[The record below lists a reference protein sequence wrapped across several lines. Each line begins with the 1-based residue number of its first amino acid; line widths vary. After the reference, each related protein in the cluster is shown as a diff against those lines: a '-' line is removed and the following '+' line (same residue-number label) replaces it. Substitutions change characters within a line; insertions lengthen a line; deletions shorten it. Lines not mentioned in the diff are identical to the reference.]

1 MKKYIIALLAL
12 LAMGAPIVNAQEVD
26 TLTIKAFLKK
36 LKKLE
41 SNSISYE
48 VITGEKLQNML
59 VEQLNEQTDNVL
71 GNFEGKILFDKGFT
85 MINISSEDE
94 EGYNNLRTLLE
105 QYDAYESE
113 ELFGIPL
120 TVNNREDGSESVV
133 YMSENHSILI
143 NDQFDEE
150 SIEVLYCNYNLM
162 NILKTILVDFTE
174 VIEQQLNESMS
185 DNLHGNED
193 INFSLSLFNN
203 GNIITFNGKK
213 AEEPTPQPVKAVGCN
228 APQILAAVSESY
240 DNMIKQLEER
250 AQDEET
256 QERIEELKEEKSESL
271 EELENTLAT
280 IDIPSFIENPLTEE
294 VYIAVPT
301 LSTELAALQS
311 PQAKSGI
318 YDWIA
323 STGFCKGAENNFDQK
338 SDIITPDDV
347 LMKYAIEYLPKE
359 QWLFDG
365 YTTCKEEFIT
375 KYQGGTPAVLYRK
388 SETPKGYND
397 MLADLKPLFDLEFEE
412 KYRNLEVTQKSQR
425 ETSGN
430 RFLRLYGEGDTSI
443 YLLDCP
449 KEKLCLMAIVIGQ
462 SDFKKAVND
471 YRVGGEK
478 NIADR
483 YNIII
488 SENGIRFTTEEYF
501 FSPKKH
507 KNGLHIDFGLAHKFI
522 LNE

>member
-12 LAMGAPIVNAQEVD
+12 LAMSAPIVNAQEAD
-26 TLTIKAFLKK
+26 TLAIKAFLKK

-71 GNFEGKILFDKGFT
+71 GNFEGKNLFGKGFT

-94 EGYNNLRTLLE
+94 EGYNKVRTLLE

-120 TVNNREDGSESVV
+120 TANNREDGSESVV

-143 NDQFDEE
+143 NDEFDEE

-162 NILKTILVDFTE
+162 NILKTILVGFTE
-174 VIEQQLNESMS
+174 E
-185 DNLHGNED
+185 

-203 GNIITFNGKK
+203 GNITFNGKK
-213 AEEPTPQPVKAVGCN
+213 AESPTPQPVEAVGCN

-250 AQDEET
+250 VQDEET

-311 PQAKSGI
+311 PQAKNGI

-347 LMKYAIEYLPKE
+347 LMKYATEYLPKE

-388 SETPKGYND
+388 SRTPKGYND
-397 MLADLKPLFDLEFEE
+397 MLANLKPLFDLEFEE
-412 KYRNLEVTQKSQR
+412 KYNNLEVTQKSQR

-430 RFLRLYGEGDTSI
+430 RFLRLYGEGDISI

-507 KNGLHIDFGLAHKFI
+507 KSGLHIDFGLAHKFI

>member
-1 MKKYIIALLAL
+1 MKKIIIALLAL
-12 LAMGAPIVNAQEVD
+12 LTMSAPIVNAQEAD
-26 TLTIKAFLKK
+26 TAAIKAFLKE

-59 VEQLNEQTDNVL
+59 VEQLNEQTDNLL
-71 GNFEGKILFDKGFT
+71 GNFEGKNLFGKGFT

-94 EGYNNLRTLLE
+94 EGYNKVRTLLE

-120 TVNNREDGSESVV
+120 TANNREDGSESVV

-143 NDQFDEE
+143 NDIFDEE

-162 NILKTILVDFTE
+162 NILKTILVGFTE
-174 VIEQQLNESMS
+174 E
-185 DNLHGNED
+185 

-203 GNIITFNGKK
+203 GNITFNSKK
-213 AEEPTPQPVKAVGCN
+213 AEAPTPQPVETVGCN

-250 AQDEET
+250 TQDEET

-271 EELENTLAT
+271 EELEKTLAT

-311 PQAKSGI
+311 PQAKNGI

-347 LMKYAIEYLPKE
+347 LMKYATEYLPKE

-412 KYRNLEVTQKSQR
+412 KYNNLEVTQKSQR

-430 RFLRLYGEGDTSI
+430 RFLRLYGEGDISI

>member
-1 MKKYIIALLAL
+1 MKKIIIALLAL
-12 LAMGAPIVNAQEVD
+12 LTMSAPIVNAQEAD
-26 TLTIKAFLKK
+26 TLAIKAFLKK

-59 VEQLNEQTDNVL
+59 VEQLNEQTVNAL
-71 GNFEGKILFDKGFT
+71 GNFKGKNLFGKEFT

-94 EGYNNLRTLLE
+94 EGYNKVRTLLE

-120 TVNNREDGSESVV
+120 TANNREDGSESVV

-143 NDQFDEE
+143 NDEFDEE

-162 NILKTILVDFTE
+162 NILKTILVGFTE
-174 VIEQQLNESMS
+174 E
-185 DNLHGNED
+185 
-193 INFSLSLFNN
+193 INVSLSLFNN
-203 GNIITFNGKK
+203 GNITFNGKK
-213 AEEPTPQPVKAVGCN
+213 AEAPTPQPVKAVGCN

-250 AQDEET
+250 TQDEET
-256 QERIEELKEEKSESL
+256 QEQIEELKKEKTESL

-280 IDIPSFIENPLTEE
+280 MDIPSFIENPLTEE
-294 VYIAVPT
+294 VYIAVPI

-311 PQAKSGI
+311 PQAKNGI

-397 MLADLKPLFDLEFEE
+397 MLADLKPLFDLEFEGI
-412 KYRNLEVTQKSQR
+412 YNNLEVTQKSQR

-430 RFLRLYGEGDTSI
+430 RFLRLYGEGDISI

>member
-1 MKKYIIALLAL
+1 MKKIIIALLAL
-12 LAMGAPIVNAQEVD
+12 LTMSAPIVNAQEAD
-26 TLTIKAFLKK
+26 TLAIKAFLKK

-71 GNFEGKILFDKGFT
+71 GNFEGKNLFGKEFT

-94 EGYNNLRTLLE
+94 EGYNKVRTLLE

-120 TVNNREDGSESVV
+120 TANNREDGCESVV

-143 NDQFDEE
+143 NDEFDEE

-162 NILKTILVDFTE
+162 NILKTILVGFTE
-174 VIEQQLNESMS
+174 E
-185 DNLHGNED
+185 

-203 GNIITFNGKK
+203 GNITFNGKK
-213 AEEPTPQPVKAVGCN
+213 AESPTPKPVEAVGCN

-250 AQDEET
+250 TQDEET
-256 QERIEELKEEKSESL
+256 QEQIEELKKEKTESL

-311 PQAKSGI
+311 PQAKNGI

-323 STGFCKGAENNFDQK
+323 STGFCKGAESNFDQK

-412 KYRNLEVTQKSQR
+412 KYNNLEVTQKSQR

-430 RFLRLYGEGDTSI
+430 RFLRLYGEGDISI

-507 KNGLHIDFGLAHKFI
+507 KNGLHIDFGLARKFI

>member
-12 LAMGAPIVNAQEVD
+12 LTMSAPIVNAQEAD
-26 TLTIKAFLKK
+26 TLAIKAFLKN

-71 GNFEGKILFDKGFT
+71 GNFKGKNLFGKEFT

-94 EGYNNLRTLLE
+94 EGYNKVRTLLE

-120 TVNNREDGSESVV
+120 TANNREDGSESVV

-143 NDQFDEE
+143 NDEFDEE

-193 INFSLSLFNN
+193 IKVSLSLFNN
-203 GNIITFNGKK
+203 GNITFNGKK
-213 AEEPTPQPVKAVGCN
+213 AESPTPQPVEAVGCN

-250 AQDEET
+250 VQDEET

-311 PQAKSGI
+311 PQAKNGI

-323 STGFCKGAENNFDQK
+323 STGFCKGAESNFDQK

-347 LMKYAIEYLPKE
+347 LMKYATEYLPKE

-388 SETPKGYND
+388 SETQKGYND

-412 KYRNLEVTQKSQR
+412 KYNNLEVTQKSQR

-430 RFLRLYGEGDTSI
+430 RFLRLYGEEDISI

-507 KNGLHIDFGLAHKFI
+507 KSGLHIDFGLAHKFI

>member
-1 MKKYIIALLAL
+1 MKKNIIALLAL
-12 LAMGAPIVNAQEVD
+12 LTMGASIVNAQEAD
-26 TLTIKAFLKK
+26 TLAIKAFLKK

-71 GNFEGKILFDKGFT
+71 GNFKGENLFGKGFT

-94 EGYNNLRTLLE
+94 EGYNKVRTLLE
-105 QYDAYESE
+105 LYDVYESE

-120 TVNNREDGSESVV
+120 TANNREDGSESVV

-143 NDQFDEE
+143 NDEFDEE

-162 NILKTILVDFTE
+162 NILKTILVGFTE
-174 VIEQQLNESMS
+174 EIGQL
-185 DNLHGNED
+185 
-193 INFSLSLFNN
+193 NFSLSLFNN
-203 GNIITFNGKK
+203 DNITFKGKK
-213 AEEPTPQPVKAVGCN
+213 AESPTPKPVEAVGCN

-240 DNMIKQLEER
+240 DNMIKQLEEKT
-250 AQDEET
+250 QDEET
-256 QERIEELKEEKSESL
+256 QEQIEELKKEKTESL

-311 PQAKSGI
+311 PQAKNGI

-412 KYRNLEVTQKSQR
+412 KYNNLEVTQKSQR

-430 RFLRLYGEGDTSI
+430 RFLRLYGEGDISI

-449 KEKLCLMAIVIGQ
+449 KEKLCLMAIIIGQ

-471 YRVGGEK
+471 YRVGGKK
-478 NIADR
+478 NVADR

-507 KNGLHIDFGLAHKFI
+507 KNGLHIDFGLAHKYI

>member
-12 LAMGAPIVNAQEVD
+12 LTMSAPIVNAQEAD
-26 TLTIKAFLKK
+26 TLAIKAFLKK

-71 GNFEGKILFDKGFT
+71 GNFKGKNLFGKGFT

-94 EGYNNLRTLLE
+94 EGYNKVRTLLE

-120 TVNNREDGSESVV
+120 TANNREDGSESVV

-143 NDQFDEE
+143 NDEFDEE

-162 NILKTILVDFTE
+162 NILKTILVGFTE
-174 VIEQQLNESMS
+174 E
-185 DNLHGNED
+185 

-203 GNIITFNGKK
+203 GNITFNGKK
-213 AEEPTPQPVKAVGCN
+213 AESPTPKPVEAVGCN

-250 AQDEET
+250 TQDEET

-280 IDIPSFIENPLTEE
+280 IDIPSFIENPLTQE

-311 PQAKSGI
+311 PQAKNGI

-347 LMKYAIEYLPKE
+347 LMKYATEYLPKE

-412 KYRNLEVTQKSQR
+412 KYNNLEVTQKSQR

-430 RFLRLYGEGDTSI
+430 RFLRLYGEGDISI

-478 NIADR
+478 NVADR

>member
-1 MKKYIIALLAL
+1 MKKIIIALLAL
-12 LAMGAPIVNAQEVD
+12 LTMSAPIVNAQEAD
-26 TLTIKAFLKK
+26 TLAIKAFLKK

-59 VEQLNEQTDNVL
+59 VEQLNEQTVNAL
-71 GNFEGKILFDKGFT
+71 GNFKGKNLFGKEFT

-94 EGYNNLRTLLE
+94 EGYNKVRTLLE

-120 TVNNREDGSESVV
+120 TANNREDGSESVV

-143 NDQFDEE
+143 NDEFDEE

-162 NILKTILVDFTE
+162 NILKTILVGFTE
-174 VIEQQLNESMS
+174 E
-185 DNLHGNED
+185 
-193 INFSLSLFNN
+193 INVSLSLFNN
-203 GNIITFNGKK
+203 GNITFNGKK
-213 AEEPTPQPVKAVGCN
+213 AEAPTPQPVKAVGCN

-250 AQDEET
+250 TQDEET

-280 IDIPSFIENPLTEE
+280 MDIPSFIENPLTEE
-294 VYIAVPT
+294 VYIAVPI

-311 PQAKSGI
+311 PQAKNGI

-397 MLADLKPLFDLEFEE
+397 MLADLKPLFDLEFEGI
-412 KYRNLEVTQKSQR
+412 YNNLEVTQKSQR

-430 RFLRLYGEGDTSI
+430 RFLRLYGEGDISI

>member
-1 MKKYIIALLAL
+1 MKKIIIALLAL
-12 LAMGAPIVNAQEVD
+12 LTMSAPTVNAQEAD
-26 TLTIKAFLKK
+26 TLAIKAFLKK

-71 GNFEGKILFDKGFT
+71 GNFKGKNLFGKEFT

-94 EGYNNLRTLLE
+94 EGYNKVRTLLE

-120 TVNNREDGSESVV
+120 TANNREDGSESVV

-143 NDQFDEE
+143 NDEFDEE

-162 NILKTILVDFTE
+162 NILKTILVGFTE
-174 VIEQQLNESMS
+174 E
-185 DNLHGNED
+185 
-193 INFSLSLFNN
+193 INVSLSLFNN
-203 GNIITFNGKK
+203 GNITFNSKK
-213 AEEPTPQPVKAVGCN
+213 AESPTPQPVEAVGCN

-250 AQDEET
+250 TQDEET

-271 EELENTLAT
+271 EELESTLAT
-280 IDIPSFIENPLTEE
+280 IDIPSFIENPLTQE

-311 PQAKSGI
+311 PQAKNGI

-323 STGFCKGAENNFDQK
+323 STGFCKGAENNLDQK

-412 KYRNLEVTQKSQR
+412 KYNNLEVTQKSQR

-430 RFLRLYGEGDTSI
+430 RFLRLYGEGDISI

-478 NIADR
+478 NVADR

>member
-12 LAMGAPIVNAQEVD
+12 LTMSAPIVNAQEAD
-26 TLTIKAFLKK
+26 TLAIKAFLKK

-59 VEQLNEQTDNVL
+59 VEQLNGQTDNVL
-71 GNFEGKILFDKGFT
+71 GNFKGKNLFGKGFT

-94 EGYNNLRTLLE
+94 EGYNKVRTLLE

-120 TVNNREDGSESVV
+120 TFNNREDGSESVV

-143 NDQFDEE
+143 NDIFDEE

-174 VIEQQLNESMS
+174 E
-185 DNLHGNED
+185 

-203 GNIITFNGKK
+203 GNITFNGKK
-213 AEEPTPQPVKAVGCN
+213 AEAPTPQPVKAVGCN

-250 AQDEET
+250 VQDEET

-311 PQAKSGI
+311 PQAKNGI

-323 STGFCKGAENNFDQK
+323 STGFCKGAESNLDQE

-388 SETPKGYND
+388 SITPKGYND

-412 KYRNLEVTQKSQR
+412 KYNNLEVTQKSQR

-430 RFLRLYGEGDTSI
+430 RFLRLYGEGDISI

-507 KNGLHIDFGLAHKFI
+507 KSGLHIDFGLAHKFI